1 MTLVIAYIVF
11 VLLGPVIFLALIR
24 PRPTERRFAIGC
36 ASTVMLM
43 TAAWM
48 LRQVGNGAAEITI
61 GWLACAWLGWIVT
74 IAMVVQALA
83 LKRGFGRQRKW
94 SAAMGAA
101 ATVVPWFGLSLA
113 MTAAG

>member
-11 VLLGPVIFLALIR
+11 VLLGPVIFLGLIR
-24 PRPTERRFAIGC
+24 PAPSERRFAIGC
-36 ASTVMLM
+36 ASAVMLM
-43 TAAWM
+43 GAAWLM
-48 LRQVGNGAAEITI
+48 RQTGPGTAMVTL

-83 LKRGFGRQRKW
+83 LRRGFGRQRKW

-101 ATVVPWFGLSLA
+101 VTVVPWFGLSLA
-113 MTAAG
+113 MSAAG